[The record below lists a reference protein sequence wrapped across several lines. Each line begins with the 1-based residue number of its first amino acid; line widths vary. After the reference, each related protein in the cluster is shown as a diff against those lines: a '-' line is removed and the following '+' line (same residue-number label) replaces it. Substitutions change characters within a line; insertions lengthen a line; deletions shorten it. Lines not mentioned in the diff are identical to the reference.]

1 MNIRFNHDKLCFEG
15 SANGDWYPI
24 TQEVKKAST
33 TLPAL
38 IDRYRIEVSLSC
50 NLKCKYCVV
59 HMNNVRQQNTVMSLE
74 TARTIVNQFNE
85 EVGDKG
91 SIFLMGGEP
100 LTNFPVVKSIIEQ
113 AQGST
118 IIFTNALLLDDNLIR
133 FFYKHNTYILTSL
146 DGYNL
151 RQNEKRFWPDVQK
164 NFDKVTNNIKNAIN
178 KGCKVG
184 VSCLLH
190 NGNVKDAREIAEF
203 FINDLGAKAMSFS
216 YPHRTMGSTE
226 EDRFDFEQYSKSLID
241 VYRVAKRYGVYVDQI
256 GKIISCLAFG
266 NPIVIGCKA
275 GTTQRAFYPD
285 GSETI
290 CTKIDT
296 QKGFLMNDYINDL
309 PYLHQACRNCIAQG
323 LCSGECP
330 WDFFVATR
338 KGERGHGRVCG
349 YYTSFVDFIINDI
362 TSVLSKAKTIDEA
375 KALFNATILPLA
387 KNYTN

>member
-133 FFYKHNTYILTSL
+133 FFYK
-146 DGYNL
+146 
-151 RQNEKRFWPDVQK
+151 
-164 NFDKVTNNIKNAIN
+164 
-178 KGCKVG
+178 
-184 VSCLLH
+184 
-190 NGNVKDAREIAEF
+190 
-203 FINDLGAKAMSFS
+203 
-216 YPHRTMGSTE
+216 
-226 EDRFDFEQYSKSLID
+226 
-241 VYRVAKRYGVYVDQI
+241 
-256 GKIISCLAFG
+256 
-266 NPIVIGCKA
+266 
-275 GTTQRAFYPD
+275 
-285 GSETI
+285 
-290 CTKIDT
+290 
-296 QKGFLMNDYINDL
+296 
-309 PYLHQACRNCIAQG
+309 
-323 LCSGECP
+323 
-330 WDFFVATR
+330 
-338 KGERGHGRVCG
+338 
-349 YYTSFVDFIINDI
+349 
-362 TSVLSKAKTIDEA
+362 
-375 KALFNATILPLA
+375 
-387 KNYTN
+387 